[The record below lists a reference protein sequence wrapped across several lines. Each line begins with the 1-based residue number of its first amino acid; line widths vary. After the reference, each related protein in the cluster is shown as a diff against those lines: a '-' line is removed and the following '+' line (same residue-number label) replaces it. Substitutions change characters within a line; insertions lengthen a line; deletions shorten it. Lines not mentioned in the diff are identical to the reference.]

1 MNGRRSVSADTPRAD
16 RRPRWPLSPPL
27 PDFGPTGG
35 IAFLAT
41 SVVEGS
47 RDDSIVSGCKLNF
60 SFRWWSP
67 DWGAR
72 VLELT
77 LVNVSFVP
85 FCRPRM
91 DVLSLFQRLKSIS
104 TVPKSTLPSIAPL
117 LYVSRD
123 IEEERNPY
131 RSYYFHISLY
141 HIALYISKTRN
152 SVHIPRGEQYRE
164 SSLAFKLTLNEW
176 KQRPLE
182 NRR

>member
-1 MNGRRSVSADTPRAD
+1 MEDEAFRPIPRARIAD
-16 RRPRWPLSPPL
+16 LDGRLAPPL
-27 PDFGPTGG
+27 PDFGSTGG

-91 DVLSLFQRLKSIS
+91 DVLSLF
-104 TVPKSTLPSIAPL
+104 
-117 LYVSRD
+117 
-123 IEEERNPY
+123 
-131 RSYYFHISLY
+131 
-141 HIALYISKTRN
+141 
-152 SVHIPRGEQYRE
+152 
-164 SSLAFKLTLNEW
+164 
-176 KQRPLE
+176 
-182 NRR
+182 

>member
-27 PDFGPTGG
+27 PDFGSTGG

-104 TVPKSTLPSIAPL
+104 TVPKSTLPSIASK
-117 LYVSRD
+117 LYFT
-123 IEEERNPY
+123 
-131 RSYYFHISLY
+131 FHE
-141 HIALYISKTRN
+141 ISKKKEILIVLIIFISRCIISRYIFPRHATA
-152 SVHIPRGEQYRE
+152 SISRGESNIERAVWLL
-164 SSLAFKLTLNEW
+164 S
-176 KQRPLE
+176 
-182 NRR
+182 